1 MFPLLWKYW
10 LIYCWSPFWGQGWAQ
25 LWRQQH
31 YIYMWKCMRIWMIT
45 HIHDENYYSWLY
57 TPDENVDDK
66 TQDYNVDDDTS
77 DENVNKNS
85 HDDNTS
91 NDNVDDG
98 DKGDDNRHWA
108 AATVKVRQ
116 GSFKPV
122 GWSNFPACLVSST
135 IRCLE
140 EEEGEVEVHKEG
152 ENGEGTE
159 GKSLHWLVIRRHWSL
174 ALTHS
179 LTNTLT

>member
-31 YIYMWKCMRIWMIT
+31 YMWKCMRIWMIT

-57 TPDENVDDK
+57 TPDENVDD
-66 TQDYNVDDDTS
+66 DTS

-91 NDNVDDG
+91 NDNVDDFTDG
-98 DKGDDNRHWA
+98 DKGDDNRQQQRQWRC
-108 AATVKVRQ
+108 VKGASNLLGGRTSPHALSLQPSEVWRRRR
-116 GSFKPV
+116 GRWMRR
-122 GWSNFPACLVSST
+122 WSMRRWCM
-135 IRCLE
+135 R
-140 EEEGEVEVHKEG
+140 K
-152 ENGEGTE
+152 
-159 GKSLHWLVIRRHWSL
+159 GKMGRGRWGGDRRKVI
-174 ALTHS
+174 ALTGH
-179 LTNTLT
+179 

>member
-1 MFPLLWKYW
+1 M
-10 LIYCWSPFWGQGWAQ
+10 
-25 LWRQQH
+25 
-31 YIYMWKCMRIWMIT
+31 
-45 HIHDENYYSWLY
+45 Y

-140 EEEGEVEVHKEG
+140 EEEGEVEVEQDFFPRYS
-152 ENGEGTE
+152 NPWSQTE
-159 GKSLHWLVIRRHWSL
+159 WGSKVIRWAKLHL
-174 ALTHS
+174 F
-179 LTNTLT
+179 

>member
-1 MFPLLWKYW
+1 MLHVSSPLKILTDLL
-10 LIYCWSPFWGQGWAQ
+10 LITILRTGV
-25 LWRQQH
+25 
-31 YIYMWKCMRIWMIT
+31 IYMWKCMRIWMIT

-122 GWSNFPACLVSST
+122 GWSNLPACLVSST
-135 IRCLE
+135 IRSLE
-140 EEEGEVEVHKEG
+140 EEEGRCMRRGKMGRGQKESHCID
-152 ENGEGTE
+152 GTE
-159 GKSLHWLVIRRHWSL
+159 ALHWLT
-174 ALTHS
+174 A
-179 LTNTLT
+179 